1 MYKRGSFAGSR
12 TGSRV
17 LVDEGYS
24 WSSSIAV
31 AKVM

>member
-12 TGSRV
+12 V
-17 LVDEGYS
+17 LADEGYS
-24 WSSSIAV
+24 WASSIAV

>member
-1 MYKRGSFAGSR
+1 MYKRGSFE
-12 TGSRV
+12 GSRV